1 MSLQPDTR
9 KFLTVGSILS
19 LIGAIAATLMFTV
32 FGGVTRQ
39 GPHTNMGWLSLI
51 VVMGCLPLGLLSLL
65 FGVLKLF
72 GNRSRN

>member
-1 MSLQPDTR
+1 MSLQSDTR
-9 KFLTVGSILS
+9 KFLTVGIALS
-19 LIGAIAATLMFTV
+19 LIGAIAAALMLTV